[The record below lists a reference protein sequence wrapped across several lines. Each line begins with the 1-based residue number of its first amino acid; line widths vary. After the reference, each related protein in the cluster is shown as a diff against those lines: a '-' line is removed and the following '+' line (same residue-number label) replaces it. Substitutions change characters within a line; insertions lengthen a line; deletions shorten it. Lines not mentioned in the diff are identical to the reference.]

1 MRNYLEGWKNKNEI
15 TVPKNYAKGFREQ
28 IIIRKPVEPVRK
40 QTSQS
45 YNGEDATVFVTQQ
58 AESSAYIKR
67 LKTGEEVKVDKD
79 RFVIGKL
86 SEADYIIA
94 DNPTVSRRH
103 AEILYTGDG
112 YYLIDMNS
120 SNHVFVDGN
129 PITKPVKLT
138 NHMVFRLS
146 DDENIEFTVRT

>member
-1 MRNYLEGWKNKNEI
+1 MKLLYQRTMPKAFRNRLLFENQWSRCENN
-15 TVPKNYAKGFREQ
+15 P
-28 IIIRKPVEPVRK
+28 P
-40 QTSQS
+40 QS
-45 YNGEDATVFVTQQ
+45 YNSEDETVFVTQQ
-58 AESSAYIKR
+58 SESSAYIKR

-86 SEADYIIA
+86 SEADCIIA

-103 AEILYTGDG
+103 AEILYTGDE